1 MLAEAE
7 NRLIA
12 AAAKIAVP
20 YTASKHCESGYVGA
34 ALLTKAGHVYTGVN
48 VDAVCGIGFCA
59 EHAAVAEML
68 KHRES
73 EIVAMAAVNSD
84 GIPTTPC
91 GRCRELLYQVNPSNL
106 NMKVL
111 LGDGESCLLS
121 ELLPRRWQETP
132 GWE

>member
-1 MLAEAE
+1 
-7 NRLIA
+7 
-12 AAAKIAVP
+12 
-20 YTASKHCESGYVGA
+20 
-34 ALLTKAGHVYTGVN
+34 
-48 VDAVCGIGFCA
+48 
-59 EHAAVAEML
+59 ML